1 VKHALRMTALLSGF
15 AFFTLPVLADAV
27 LTPPR
32 NGPIKVAF
40 VLSEGATVI
49 DFTGPWEVFQDADIP
64 IPFKLYTVAPSKA
77 PIHTS
82 GNGSHGITITPD
94 YTFADAPEPDLI
106 VIGAQTGGVGLSAWL
121 QKLHAD
127 NKTIMSVCT
136 GAFMV
141 ARAGLLDG
149 LPATTHH
156 DFTDK
161 LAAAFP
167 KVQVKRS
174 MRYVQSA
181 PTIYTAGG
189 LTSGIDLA
197 LHILEGYFGHDVA
210 QKTADYMEYQG
221 TGWKTPA
228 LSWWVL

>member
-1 VKHALRMTALLSGF
+1 MKHALRMTALLGGF
-15 AFFTLPVLADAV
+15 AFFTLPVLAEAV
-27 LTPPR
+27 LTPPK
-32 NGPIKVAF
+32 NGPIRVAF

-49 DFTGPWEVFQDADIP
+49 DFTGPWEVFQDADVV
-64 IPFKLYTVAPSKA
+64 IPFKLYTVAPSKT
-77 PIHTS
+77 PIQTS

-94 YTFADAPEPDLI
+94 YTFADAPEPDLV
-106 VIGAQTGGVGLSAWL
+106 VIGAQSGGVGLSAWL

-127 NKTIMSVCT
+127 NKIILSVCT
-136 GAFMV
+136 GAFKL
-141 ARAGLLDG
+141 AQAGLLDG

-156 DFTDK
+156 DYIDK
-161 LAAAFP
+161 LAAEFP

-174 MRYVQSA
+174 VRYVQSG

-197 LHILEGYFGHDVA
+197 LHIVEGYFGHEVA

-221 TGWKTPA
+221 TGWKSPR
-228 LSWWVL
+228 